1 MSRKLAP
8 SLRLRLFCPWSL
20 NRIVLKPS
28 APHGDASI
36 TVGKS
41 GTVDLV
47 RFCEVFFGTSF
58 GSPSADHY
66 TVFGSYYCASSRCGP
81 IATDPIKS
89 PYGGINGNLGWMR
102 DVSLIGVRSQRSEKT
117 LGGKI
122 RKKCVYWRRVAHL
135 HAAGGQGGV
144 TAAIRAGRSIGFDK
158 CYFPVASS
166 SMKSIAVSRLTVSM
180 RETLFLYETP

>member
-47 RFCEVFFGTSF
+47 RFCEVFFGTSV

-102 DVSLIGVRSQRSEKT
+102 DVSAYRCALTAVREDFGGKNSEKVRV
-117 LGGKI
+117 LASGGTPT
-122 RKKCVYWRRVAHL
+122 RCR
-135 HAAGGQGGV
+135 
-144 TAAIRAGRSIGFDK
+144 RAGWGHSCDPCREVYRVRQVLLSGRIVLDEVHRSI
-158 CYFPVASS
+158 
-166 SMKSIAVSRLTVSM
+166 
-180 RETLFLYETP
+180 